1 MADDGRTPD
10 FRSLFEC
17 VPGLYLVLTPDL
29 RIVAVSDAYLRA
41 TMTARDQI
49 VGRGIFDVFPDNPND
64 PGASGVQNLRASLDR
79 VLRHKRADDM
89 AIQKYDIRRPDAEGG
104 GFEERHWSPVNSP
117 VPGADGEVRYIIHR
131 VEDVTE
137 FVRLQQAGRERD
149 RESQTYRIRAEQM
162 ESEVFLRSQELSK
175 ANQQLRTINGQLERL
190 YSQISE
196 LMAQADKELRGRAA
210 KPEGPPPEEGVNGPA
225 EMLAQVGRL
234 IAGHKRI
241 EEQLRQAQKMEA
253 IGRLAG
259 GVAHD
264 FNNLLTVIAG
274 YSDLL
279 VRGLPNGLH
288 GNAAREIGHAAARA
302 ASLTKQLLAF
312 SRKQI
317 LQPQVLDLNAVVA
330 GMEGML
336 RRLIGEHIAL
346 VIVLGSTVGRVLADP
361 NQMELV
367 IMNLAV
373 NARDA
378 MPEGGRLIIETRQSN
393 LDAGPAAQASSGG
406 SYAMLQ
412 VTDTG
417 QGMDQETMERIFEP
431 FFTTKRFGAGTGL
444 GLSTVQGIVE
454 QSGGQVAVESK
465 PGQGTVFRV
474 YLPVT
479 GAAAAST
486 AVQEAEIA
494 AGAIGT
500 IMVVEDD
507 PALRKLVVTI
517 LKSAGYQVFETASG
531 QEAILLS
538 EKLGGP
544 IDILLSDVVMPGLSG
559 PELVGKIRSA
569 HTNLKVLFI
578 SGYDADL
585 MSRALPEGNT
595 HFLPKPFTPHELLS
609 KIGGLLSR
617 AS

>member
-1 MADDGRTPD
+1 MTDDGRRPD

-17 VPGLYLVLTPDL
+17 VPGLYLALTPDL
-29 RIVAVSDAYLRA
+29 KIVAVSDAYLRA
-41 TMTARDQI
+41 TMTVRDQI
-49 VGRGIFDVFPDNPND
+49 VGRGIFDVFPDNPDD

-79 VLRHKRADDM
+79 ALRHKRADDM
-89 AIQKYDIRRPDAEGG
+89 AIQKYDIRRPDADGG

-117 VPGADGEVRYIIHR
+117 VLGADSEVRYIIHR

-137 FVRLQQAGRERD
+137 FVKLQQAGRERD
-149 RESQTYRIRAEQM
+149 RESQAYRIRAEQM

-175 ANQQLRTINGQLERL
+175 ANHQLRTVNGELERL

-196 LMAQADKELRGRAA
+196 LMTTAEKELPGKAA
-210 KPEGPPPEEGVNGPA
+210 RPEGPPPEKGAHGPA
-225 EMLAQVGRL
+225 EMLARVGRL
-234 IAGHKRI
+234 IEGHKRI

-279 VRGLPNGLH
+279 ANGLAEGPH
-288 GNAAREIGHAAARA
+288 ANAAREIGHAASRA
-302 ASLTKQLLAF
+302 SALTKQLLAF

-317 LQPQVLDLNAVVA
+317 LQPQVLDLNTVVS

-336 RRLIGEHIAL
+336 RRLIGENIAL
-346 VIVLGSTVGRVLADP
+346 VIVLGSTVGKVLADP

-378 MPEGGRLIIETRQSN
+378 MPGGGRLIIETRPSGPETDPGSN
-393 LDAGPAAQASSGG
+393 GIPH
-406 SYAMLQ
+406 AMLM
-412 VTDTG
+412 VSDTG
-417 QGMDQETMERIFEP
+417 QGMDRETMERIFEP

-444 GLSTVQGIVE
+444 GLSTVQGIIE
-454 QSGGQVAVESK
+454 QSGGRVTVESR
-465 PGQGTVFRV
+465 PGQGTAFRV

-479 GAAAAST
+479 GTATGRTAAP
-486 AVQEAEIA
+486 EREMA
-494 AGAIGT
+494 AGVRGT
-500 IMVVEDD
+500 IMVLEDD
-507 PALRKLVVTI
+507 PALRKLLVTV

-531 QEAILLS
+531 QEALLLT
-538 EKLGGP
+538 ERLGQ

-559 PELVGKIRSA
+559 PEVVKKIRGA
-569 HTNLKVLFI
+569 RTNLKVLFI
-578 SGYDADL
+578 SGYDADM

-595 HFLPKPFTPHELLS
+595 HFLPKPFTPEDLLS
-609 KIGGLLSR
+609 KVGGLLSR
-617 AS
+617 AG